1 MPEAVLLEKNIITLA
16 QAKLADLEE
25 MIKNPSDD
33 AGVQDLH
40 NLSSELFGLTQLR
53 EIKDSGLS
61 EEGQRALDQ
70 VDVRVLYLMRK
81 NAGLAS

>member
-1 MPEAVLLEKNIITLA
+1 M
-16 QAKLADLEE
+16 
-25 MIKNPSDD
+25 
-33 AGVQDLH
+33 
-40 NLSSELFGLTQLR
+40 SSELFGLTQLR

-81 NAGLAS
+81 NARLAS